1 MRNIRIV
8 CLLLFALLGI
18 AGMKGAQECFKT
30 DSLLVV
36 LDKIVAGQEHIE
48 EAKQREVTAARARLR
63 QARGDSALFDA
74 LGEIFRQYSKYR
86 LDSALIFARQRVE
99 VANRLGIRDSV
110 VAAELNMADGLK
122 GLGRFYEGL
131 DLLQGL
137 SHEDFVKNS
146 DYYYYLLHSIT
157 LSLYEDEGDSQLD
170 DYYKKQLRSY
180 RDTILKI
187 NPEGT
192 LGYVINLGEIY
203 ISEGRAGDAVDA
215 LAEFRKDNPAAVERN
230 AMYWSVLAN
239 AYEELGNFEAQKYCL
254 AMGAIIDKRNCI
266 KTYTTLQE
274 LALLLNEEGDTER
287 AYRYI
292 SCAMQDVMAGN
303 VRSRLVQVSQYMPV
317 ILDAYSRAQQNIRI
331 TRIVFD
337 VVVASLI
344 AVLVVIMVKLRRRNR
359 KLQEIRHKLDNKNQ
373 ELAALND
380 NLKTANSRLGE
391 SNKIKEVYIAQL
403 FKICTEYIDE
413 MEAFRVLLSRKLKTG
428 HVSEIKSVL
437 SQPMTAEAMKD
448 FLKKFDMIFL
458 ELFPNFIEDF
468 NRLMKPGYEIVPKEK
483 DGLNTE
489 LRIYALVRLGINDS
503 TKIAGL
509 LHYSSQTV
517 YNYRQKVRSRA
528 VLPKDKFV
536 EAVQNL

>member
-1 MRNIRIV
+1 MRNNRIV

-30 DSLLVV
+30 DSLLVI

-203 ISEGRAGDAVDA
+203 ISEGRAGDAVDV

-428 HVSEIKSVL
+428 QVAEIKSVV
-437 SQPMTAEAMKD
+437 SQPMTADAMKD

-468 NRLMKPGYEIVPKEK
+468 NRLMKPGCEIIPKEK

>member
-157 LSLYEDEGDSQLD
+157 LSLYEDEGDSQLY

-274 LALLLNEEGDTER
+274 LALLLNEE
-287 AYRYI
+287 
-292 SCAMQDVMAGN
+292 
-303 VRSRLVQVSQYMPV
+303 
-317 ILDAYSRAQQNIRI
+317 
-331 TRIVFD
+331 
-337 VVVASLI
+337 
-344 AVLVVIMVKLRRRNR
+344 
-359 KLQEIRHKLDNKNQ
+359 EIPS
-373 ELAALND
+373 A
-380 NLKTANSRLGE
+380 
-391 SNKIKEVYIAQL
+391 
-403 FKICTEYIDE
+403 
-413 MEAFRVLLSRKLKTG
+413 
-428 HVSEIKSVL
+428 
-437 SQPMTAEAMKD
+437 P
-448 FLKKFDMIFL
+448 
-458 ELFPNFIEDF
+458 
-468 NRLMKPGYEIVPKEK
+468 
-483 DGLNTE
+483 
-489 LRIYALVRLGINDS
+489 
-503 TKIAGL
+503 
-509 LHYSSQTV
+509 TV
-517 YNYRQKVRSRA
+517 T
-528 VLPKDKFV
+528 
-536 EAVQNL
+536 

>member
-63 QARGDSALFDA
+63 QVRGDSALFDA

-110 VAAELNMADGLK
+110 VVAELNMADGLK

-131 DLLQGL
+131 DLLQEL

-192 LGYVINLGEIY
+192 SGYVINLGEIY
-203 ISEGRAGDAVDA
+203 ISEGRAGYAVDV
-215 LAEFRKDNPAAVERN
+215 LAKFRKDNPAAVERN

-239 AYEELGNFEAQKYCL
+239 AYEELGNIEAQKYCL

-428 HVSEIKSVL
+428 QVSEIKSVL